1 MVVAVAAVAATVL
14 LLLLLRGAGRRPGR
28 PVTLRDPQAK
38 YPLPLV
44 GKEVSVERPEG
55 RYAAFAAGHRAV
67 VCQEGRDPCCV
78 PWSPALG
85 LLARP
90 LAEGCTGAGEDRAVE
105 GQNSLVSKL
114 RAA

>member
-44 GKEVSVERPEG
+44 GKEVSVERREG
-55 RYAAFAAGHRAV
+55 RYAAFVAGHRAV
-67 VCQEGRDPCCV
+67 VSQEGRAPCCV
-78 PWSPALG
+78 PWRPALG

-90 LAEGCTGAGEDRAVE
+90 LAEDGTGAGEGRAVE